1 MLWSIIIHDVSGAS
15 TQPCEAVRDPE
26 GRDLVHGRW
35 RDQQRPAR
43 RTDHPVSHETPTPY
57 WARKSPPVRR
67 HHSRQVSSYEAMVLK
82 HRIAVNAKNALF
94 SVETIVFRIKGLALH
109 SRLLTGSQTW
119 GVHPKCR
126 CCNLPLACVHLQCLH
141 SPFQSRTRHEAPAQS
156 RPVIA
161 CSGAFQAC
169 GSRSAPFQ
177 QHAVADKKLPV
188 LVGSRANGTAA
199 HCRVSQLPR
208 ALGYYLVESAALVAL
223 ELS

>member
-1 MLWSIIIHDVSGAS
+1 MKGSTKTRAPDRPPRVTRDANALLGEEEPTSEATPFPPSFELRGHGSEASHSSKREERAFLSGDDCFPHNGA
-15 TQPCEAVRDPE
+15 
-26 GRDLVHGRW
+26 
-35 RDQQRPAR
+35 RPAFASAHR
-43 RTDHPVSHETPTPY
+43 VTDMG
-57 WARKSPPVRR
+57 
-67 HHSRQVSSYEAMVLK
+67 SSSEVPL
-82 HRIAVNAKNALF
+82 LQ
-94 SVETIVFRIKGLALH
+94 LAPGM
-109 SRLLTGSQTW
+109 R
-119 GVHPKCR
+119 P
-126 CCNLPLACVHLQCLH
+126 LQCLH